1 MTFLYLSI
9 LFITVL
15 SAYYYQK
22 DLLSPV
28 RLYICMYSFLLAV
41 NALKLSDY
49 QTEWSLTTHL
59 FFWGASG
66 LFIAGGCIMLLVNRV
81 NNTLGPVN
89 FSFVKSAL
97 ASDALRMDWKW
108 FFYVWLFC
116 SAFFMASYAASFAI
130 SGVVPM
136 LSENADKA
144 RISFFEAN
152 RFANIGIF
160 FGPLSLI
167 LAAELL
173 LFATPGR
180 RRRWIV
186 AAVSCVTLLLYGTI
200 VTRIDLFRVILFGLV
215 IYHYGKKRLSFAQFL
230 YAVGFSVIFFLV
242 FFFLR
247 IKYDTLGLF
256 AESFKL
262 HMPKELFWTANM
274 YTYLVSDFW
283 NLDFAFRKYVD
294 GLYVCPHGFGFDLVR
309 PFLFFT
315 HLEPAMLKS
324 WGFDSIMNESI
335 PKVKGFNTVVYVWH
349 FYKDFGAFGVYFLPL
364 VLGMLCTT
372 FYVNTLYRPSL
383 FRIALWGI
391 FVSFILLSFHGPLWE
406 LWFVYVNI
414 LFLAIAHKQIK
425 LATG

>member
-9 LFITVL
+9 LFVTVL
-15 SAYYYQK
+15 SAYYYRK
-22 DLLSPV
+22 DLFSPV

-41 NALKLSDY
+41 NSLRLCDY

-81 NNTLGPVN
+81 HNPLGPVN
-89 FSFVKSAL
+89 FPFVKSAL
-97 ASDALRMDWKW
+97 AADALRMDWQW

-116 SAFFMASYAASFAI
+116 SCVFLAGYGVSFFK
-130 SGVVPM
+130 SGAMP
-136 LSENADKA
+136 LFTANADKA
-144 RISFFEAN
+144 RLAFFGAN
-152 RFANIGIF
+152 FFANLGLF

-173 LFATPGR
+173 LFSSLGR
-180 RRRWIV
+180 HRTIV
-186 AAVSCVTLLLYGTI
+186 VLVVSFASLLLYFTI
-200 VTRIDLFRVILFGLV
+200 VTRLDLFRVVIFALI
-215 IYHYGKKRLSFAQFL
+215 IYHYGKKRLSPAQLL
-230 YAVGFSVIFFLV
+230 YAFGFSVLFFLIFFFV
-242 FFFLR
+242 R
-247 IKYDTLGLF
+247 IKTDTMGIF
-256 AESFKL
+256 AETFHV
-262 HMPKELFWTANM
+262 HMPKEFIWTANM
-274 YTYLVSDFW
+274 YTYLVNDFW

-294 GLYVCPHGFGFDLVR
+294 GLYIYPHSFGFDLMR

-315 HLEPAMLKS
+315 HLEFATLKS

-335 PKVKGFNTVVYVWH
+335 IKVKGFNTVVYVWH

-372 FYVNTLYRPSL
+372 FYVNTLHRPSL
-383 FRIALWGI
+383 FRMALWGI
-391 FVSFILLSFHGPLWE
+391 FAGFILLSYHAPLWE